1 MANAVLVGNSNVGKT
16 TLFNSLTGQ
25 DEHTGNWAGVTV
37 GVKSAD
43 VAEGYTVT
51 DLPGIYSF
59 NCFSMEE
66 EIAKDYLAKHKG
78 DKVFNIAEC
87 KNISR
92 NLFLTLQMIEMGITP
107 ILLINMT
114 GAVYKNGG
122 KFNCGKLAEQLGL
135 QVYEIDARNGTQCK
149 KLISKC
155 LGKTLSKPKQLP
167 YLSKLPLY
175 DIARIAGIAKNDIP
189 ALINL
194 FCKDGDTIKKLN
206 LPETVVSDLERLLS
220 DYGDTA
226 QYMAKLRYD
235 YIDGFINEV
244 LVYKDSVN
252 KKQKLFFNKYFSL
265 AIFALLLGGV
275 FWLVF
280 AQNGLGGFLVSKID
294 GALSLLKDTL
304 SPALTDGGVPLWLV
318 SFVIDVIVEGIGV
331 VAKFLPQVLLLF
343 FFLNMLEDTGY
354 ISRVAFMFDGLL
366 SKVGLNGKSI
376 FTLLLSLGCNTTAV
390 ATSNNL
396 GNKEIQKRTLLLSPF
411 FPCSAKMPV
420 YLTILMLA
428 APLLKGFEIFVLIA
442 LYAACILTAASLA
455 GVLQLF
461 GKTEVKNDFVLEISE
476 MRLPSLKRVAS
487 SVWKNAKTFV
497 ARLVGILFLC
507 VALTWVLKSFGVGFE
522 FLPQDRIEESILA
535 QIGKGLAFLFKPIG
549 IFDWRI
555 CVALILGITAK
566 EVVAGTLILLFGS
579 SFAGAFDWQ
588 TVVVIMLFVALYVPC
603 IATVAMIKKECGTKT
618 ALLSVGINLTTA
630 YSVCFVFYSFTLA
643 FEKSV
648 ALGCT
653 LIGVILFIAFT
664 IAFVLKYF
672 GRCKNCKGCASGKIK
687 LHD

>member
-1 MANAVLVGNSNVGKT
+1 MTDIVLIGNSNVGKT

-37 GVKSAD
+37 GIKR
-43 VAEGYTVT
+43 AETSDGYTVT
-51 DLPGIYSF
+51 DLPGIYSL

-66 EIAKDYLAKHKG
+66 EVAKDYLMKHKQ
-78 DKVFNIAEC
+78 DVVFNIAEC

-92 NLFLTLQMIEMGITP
+92 NLFLTLQMIEMGIAP
-107 ILLINMT
+107 VLLINMI
-114 GAVYKNGG
+114 GAVHKNGG
-122 KFNCGKLAEQLGL
+122 KFNSAKLAEKLGL
-135 QVYEIDARNGTQCK
+135 QTYEIDAREKSICK
-149 KLISKC
+149 NVVEKC
-155 LGKTLSKPKQLP
+155 LKKSRNAPKPLP
-167 YLSKLPLY
+167 YLSKLPL
-175 DIARIAGIAKNDIP
+175 DKIAQITGVAISDTPN
-189 ALINL
+189 LINL
-194 FCKDGDTIKKLN
+194 FCKDANTIKKLN
-206 LPETVVSDLERLLS
+206 LSKSAIAELERALYG
-220 DYGDTA
+220 YGDTL
-226 QYMAKLRYD
+226 QYLAKLRYD
-235 YIDGFINEV
+235 YIDGFIDEILFYKEKNEI
-244 LVYKDSVN
+244 
-252 KKQKLFFNKYFSL
+252 KQKLFFNKFFSL
-265 AIFALLLGGV
+265 ALFALLLGGV

-280 AQNGLGGFLVSKID
+280 AQNGLGGFLVGKID
-294 GALSLLKDTL
+294 GVLTQLKDML
-304 SPALTDGGVPLWLV
+304 SPALTNGGVPLWLV
-318 SFVIDVIVEGIGV
+318 SFVIDVMVEGIGV

-376 FTLLLSLGCNTTAV
+376 FTLLLSLGCNTTAAV
-390 ATSNNL
+390 TSNNL

-428 APLLKGFEIFVLIA
+428 APLLQGFEVFVLIA

-455 GVLQLF
+455 WVLKLF
-461 GKTEVKNDFVLEISE
+461 GKNEVKNDFVLEISE
-476 MRLPSLKRVAS
+476 MRLPSLKRVLS
-487 SVWKNAKTFV
+487 SVWKNAKSFV

-507 VALTWVLKSFGVGFE
+507 VALTWALKSFGTGFE
-522 FLPQDRIEESILA
+522 FLPQDEIEKSLLA

-618 ALLSVGINLTTA
+618 ALLSVGINLFTA
-630 YSVCFVFYSFTLA
+630 YSVCFVFYSFSLA
-643 FEKSV
+643 FKKSV
-648 ALGCT
+648 ALGLT
-653 LIGVILFIAFT
+653 LIGVILFIAIT
-664 IAFVLKYF
+664 AAFVLKCKCK
-672 GRCKNCKGCASGKIK
+672 CKNCKGCGGGSIK
-687 LHD
+687 LSD